1 MVYIWLCD
9 HAGKTL
15 HRKLIFFKK
24 RSRCDGACL
33 DCQHRGGRNTQTPGC
48 HREQVHCN
56 WRAPDTCTV
65 PEELSETTAD
75 LWPPYTFTGRV
86 CMRVHVHVFFYYMSP
101 HLILLV
107 LLEIKFL
114 SEVILFSVSL
124 SVALLILLP
133 CFLCNFTSAWFLVP

>member
-1 MVYIWLCD
+1 MVPAWI
-9 HAGKTL
+9 ANTGEEET
-15 HRKLIFFKK
+15 HRPPGVTESKFTVI
-24 RSRCDGACL
+24 GEP
-33 DCQHRGGRNTQTPGC
+33 QT
-48 HREQVHCN
+48 
-56 WRAPDTCTV
+56 RAQY
-65 PEELSETTAD
+65 